1 MERQI
6 KAQKIRTFLRNLV
19 GKIQSNNIAEQM
31 ILSEVKKKINR
42 VLDGLEDN
50 KLIEYFEEIKKVIN
64 DI

>member
-1 MERQI
+1 
-6 KAQKIRTFLRNLV
+6 
-19 GKIQSNNIAEQM
+19 M